1 MGLYRAEGI
10 VLANRDL
17 GEADRIVVLLCREQG
32 KIEAVAR
39 GARRPRNRMV
49 GLTLPFNHLRLALF
63 SGRGL
68 DELSQVEG
76 IRSFQAL
83 RDDLFLLAYASYLA
97 ELTAEFLPEREPNP
111 EVFALLLE
119 SLAALEDKKDPEGVT
134 GFFALHLLEKAGF
147 RPALSRCLVCG
158 RAPAPEEECTFHP
171 AEGGIYCP
179 SCARPPGALS
189 LSGRLRR
196 ALQDAFAGERGFLGP
211 LGPAERRAFQVL
223 VRSFIELRLE
233 KELRSLRFLA
243 ELLLPGE
250 ENSPAGKKENPPSRR
265 I

>member
-1 MGLYRAEGI
+1 MGLYRVEGI

-68 DELSQVEG
+68 DEVSQVEG

-83 RDDLFLLAYASYLA
+83 RDDLLLLAYASYLA
-97 ELTAEFLPEREPNP
+97 ELAAEFLPEREPHP
-111 EVFALLLE
+111 EAFALLLE
-119 SLAALEDKKDPEGVT
+119 SLAALEEGKDPEGVT
-134 GFFALHLLEKAGF
+134 GFFALNLLEMAGF
-147 RPALSRCLVCG
+147 RPALTQCLACG
-158 RAPAPEEECTFHP
+158 RAPAPEEECAFHP

-179 SCARPPGALS
+179 SCGRPPGALS
-189 LSGRLRR
+189 LPGRLRR
-196 ALQDAFAGERGFLGP
+196 AMQAAFAGDRNFLVP
-211 LGPAERRAFQVL
+211 LGPADRRAFHLL
-223 VRSFIELRLE
+223 VRSFLELRLE

-243 ELLLPGE
+243 GLLLPD
-250 ENSPAGKKENPPSRR
+250 ENSSAEKKENPPSRR